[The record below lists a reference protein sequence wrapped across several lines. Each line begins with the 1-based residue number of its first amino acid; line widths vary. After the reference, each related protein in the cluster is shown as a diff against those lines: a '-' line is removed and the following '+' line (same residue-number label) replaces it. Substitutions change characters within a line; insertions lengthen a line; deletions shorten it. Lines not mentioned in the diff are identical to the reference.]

1 MVSPARLDRFLE
13 SHPTIGL
20 DSNIL
25 IYFIETN
32 PHYHKLCQAVFE
44 SIEGGRNQG
53 VCSTLSLLEILVQP
67 YRQDDVERASEFYGL
82 LTRYPNMIWKDLTI
96 HVADLGAQLR
106 AEYNIKTPDAILLA
120 TAIDSGATGFVGNDA
135 KLKKVKEIEVL
146 ILDG

>member
-1 MVSPARLDRFLE
+1 MVSPAKLNQFLK

-25 IYFIETN
+25 IYFIEAN
-32 PHYHKLCQAVFE
+32 PQYHKLCQAIFE
-44 SIEGGRNQG
+44 AIEDGRNTG

-82 LTRYPNMIWKDLTI
+82 LTRYPNMLWKDLTI

-120 TAIDSGATGFVGNDA
+120 TAIDSGATAFIGNDA
-135 KLKKVKEIEVL
+135 KLKKVQEIEIL
-146 ILDG
+146 ILDE